1 VYGEKGEYDRAIADF
16 DEVLRL
22 NPNYAP
28 AYRNRGMAQFK
39 VAKFEAAALDLA
51 KALELSPTDAYVA
64 LWLYLAQARAGQD
77 GRVDLE
83 KRVPRLRLQ
92 DWPGPVVSL
101 YLGQSTPETTLA
113 AAANP
118 DPKRQQE
125 QQCEADFYVGE
136 HFLLRGAKADALR
149 LLRSA
154 AAICPATYYEASGAK
169 AELQRLGN

>member
-1 VYGEKGEYDRAIADF
+1 
-16 DEVLRL
+16 L
-22 NPNYAP
+22 NPTYAL
-28 AYRNRGMAQFK
+28 AYRSRGMARFK
-39 VAKFEAAALDLA
+39 VAKFQAAALDLA

-77 GRVDLE
+77 GRVELG
-83 KRVPRLRLQ
+83 KSTPRLRLQ

-101 YLGQSTPETTLA
+101 YLGQSTPEATFA

-136 HFLLRGAKADALR
+136 HFLLQGVKSDAIR

-154 AAICPATYYEASGAK
+154 TASCPRSFYEASGAK